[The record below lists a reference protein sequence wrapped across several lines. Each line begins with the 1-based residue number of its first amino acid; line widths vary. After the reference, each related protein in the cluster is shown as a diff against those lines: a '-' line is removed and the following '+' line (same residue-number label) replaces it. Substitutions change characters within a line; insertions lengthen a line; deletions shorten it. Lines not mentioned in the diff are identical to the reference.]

1 MSLAIRNTRNVTMC
15 LAALARLAFAE
26 GDPEQAA
33 LLAGAAEGLRG
44 RAGLRAWPVLRR
56 AEAELAAQV
65 RPGAGADRF
74 GQAYAAGPGLSQRK
88 RLPPSG
94 TGPVTAPSRP
104 EPWPADPIGSNHRG
118 EKDCLGLNQKG
129 AGRR

>member
-1 MSLAIRNTRNVTMC
+1 MSLALRNTRNVTMC

-65 RPGAGADRF
+65 RQALGADRPVR
-74 GQAYAAGPGLSQRK
+74 PGVRRRVRAQ
-88 RLPPSG
+88 
-94 TGPVTAPSRP
+94 
-104 EPWPADPIGSNHRG
+104 PAEGGCRHRG
-118 EKDCLGLNQKG
+118 P
-129 AGRR
+129 AR